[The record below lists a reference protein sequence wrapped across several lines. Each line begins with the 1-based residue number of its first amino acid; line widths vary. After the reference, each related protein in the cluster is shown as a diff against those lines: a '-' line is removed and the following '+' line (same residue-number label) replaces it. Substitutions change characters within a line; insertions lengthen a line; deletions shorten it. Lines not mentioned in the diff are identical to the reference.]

1 MTYNER
7 EINAEELFEFME
19 SISKFIEK
27 EIKMYALGGTALTIL
42 NIKKSTKDIDVNIE
56 SNTEYEYICKIF
68 SNLGFERNGI
78 RWITQEGL
86 AFDMFH
92 GSNIMGTELLPDCI
106 DKSKFIKSFGN
117 IKIYTLSLE
126 DIIISKLARGDSRDF
141 DDIKRILEVE
151 KINLR
156 KLVQRYKE
164 TMEVSVGADYQQKLL
179 DLIEIK
185 FKEWKFSLDNDL
197 IDEVKEWESK

>member
-1 MTYNER
+1 MTHNEQ
-7 EINAEELFEFME
+7 EINAEELFELIG

-42 NIKKSTKDIDVNIE
+42 NIKKSTRDIDINIE
-56 SNTEYEYICKIF
+56 SNSEYQYICNIF
-68 SNLGFERNGI
+68 EELGFEKNGI
-78 RWITQEGL
+78 RWISQEGL

-92 GSNIMGTELLPDCI
+92 GSNIMGTELLSDCI
-106 DKSKFIKSFGN
+106 DKSKFIKSFDN
-117 IKIYTLSLE
+117 IKLYTLPLE

-141 DDIKRILEVE
+141 EDIKAILEIE

-156 KLVQRYKE
+156 ELVQRYKK
-164 TMEVSVGADYQQKLL
+164 TMELSIGAEYQQKLL

-185 FKEWKFSLDNDL
+185 FKEWEFSIDNNL
-197 IDEVKEWESK
+197 IEEVKEWELQ